1 MICPDDEPSMTA
13 IIFEQSGD
21 SIARSSS
28 STRFSAVIPPHIE
41 QASWL
46 DFQRCTELALCDSVS
61 QELEPLSKKPT
72 EKRVHET
79 RIALRRWFSVWTV
92 LKEDGWSSK
101 KIDKK
106 VVSKLRKLLKSLGK
120 LRDLDVNIEL
130 GQTFGCPQSILAEWH
145 EEQRHVRR
153 AVRNRISHLE
163 PALLLMRLRNYLNK
177 RYAALRDKSTQSS
190 AKPPSTYYLL
200 DRFVCEQE
208 RRVKEL
214 ESAASTPEELHKL
227 RLAIKRW
234 RYLLT
239 EFFGLTNLQLVRAQ
253 QLLGRLND
261 YQRIENLLVE
271 RQQPELAEVIE
282 KIKAERATLVTE
294 FAAVR
299 ENLPY
304 GLRPIVISSDMLAPV
319 NTEQPS

>member
-1 MICPDDEPSMTA
+1 MTA

-21 SIARSSS
+21 SIARSSK
-28 STRFSAVIPPHIE
+28 STHFVAAIPPHIE

-46 DFQRCTELALCDSVS
+46 DFQKSTELLLCDSVS
-61 QELEPLSKKPT
+61 QELAPLSKKPT

-79 RIALRRWFSVWTV
+79 RVALRRWFSVWAV

-101 KIDKK
+101 KINKK
-106 VVSKLRKLLKSLGK
+106 VVSKLRKLLKALGN

-130 GQTFGCPQSILAEWH
+130 GKTFGCPQSILAEWD
-145 EEQRHVRR
+145 EQQRHVRR
-153 AVRNRISHLE
+153 KVRSRIDHLE
-163 PALLLMRLRNYLNK
+163 PAVLLMRLRNYLNK
-177 RYAALRDKSTQSS
+177 RYVALRDKNANSS
-190 AKPPSTYYLL
+190 AKPVSTYYLL
-200 DRFVCEQE
+200 DRYVCEQE
-208 RRVKEL
+208 MRVKEL

-261 YQRIENLLVE
+261 YQRIEKLLIE
-271 RQQPELAEVIE
+271 RQLPELNELTE
-282 KIKAERATLVTE
+282 KIKTERQRLIEE
-294 FAAVR
+294 FATVR
-299 ENLPY
+299 EELPY
-304 GLRPIVISSDMLAPV
+304 GLRPVVISSESAAPIK
-319 NTEQPS
+319 TELSS